1 MKVITRDMRPRPLLR
16 TPAKGAEGD
25 CTDETMVDGCD
36 IGRIIQRYGGNLAEL
51 ARWRGSMSFGEQ
63 VNHNLEDNI
72 ERFRELEGQL
82 KDLPNCPF
90 ATLNDAFDAIAD
102 GTFIEKI
109 TPKFENENKERKNEE
124 KPSVKA
130 PVEENLPADGQ

>member
-1 MKVITRDMRPRPLLR
+1 MIVITRDMRPRPTLR
-16 TPAKGAEGD
+16 TPAKGTEGD

-51 ARWRGSMSFGEQ
+51 ARWRGTMSFGEQ
-63 VNHNLEDNI
+63 VNHNLEDNV

-90 ATLNDAFDAIAD
+90 GTLEEAFNAIAD
-102 GTFIEKI
+102 GSFMDKI
-109 TPKFENENKERKNEE
+109 VPRGTNEE
-124 KPSVKA
+124 KQEVEVVKDEKSEGEQKA
-130 PVEENLPADGQ
+130 V

>member
-1 MKVITRDMRPRPLLR
+1 MRPHPLLC

-51 ARWRGSMSFGEQ
+51 ARWRGTMSFGEQ

-72 ERFRELEGQL
+72 ERFRTLEGQL
-82 KDLPNCPF
+82 RDLPNCPF
-90 ATLNDAFDAIAD
+90 KTLEDAFGAIAD
-102 GTFIEKI
+102 GSFMDKIAKKVEKE
-109 TPKFENENKERKNEE
+109 TKNEE
-124 KPSVKA
+124 KQGEQKA
-130 PVEENLPADGQ
+130 VEANLPKDGE